1 MRRLESR
8 THGNDLKDTRKI
20 SHSCADRERG
30 CAMTPFY
37 TALAV
42 LEAVVIL
49 GGAVWFV
56 ADLITVELNQR
67 SSSSEAPSCE

>member
-1 MRRLESR
+1 
-8 THGNDLKDTRKI
+8 
-20 SHSCADRERG
+20 
-30 CAMTPFY
+30 MTPFY